1 MPPLSKIWSH
11 FTKLGHEAT
20 YKQER
25 AQCNYCSHKLLA
37 AANRCEQHLKKCTK
51 VSHHVLNEYFQQNQ
65 NIITQ
70 SSQSENSIS
79 STSSTSSSFSSSLS
93 QATPLVNTSIINFID
108 RISSAEQQEFEILFA
123 TAIFRCGLHFSF
135 AELKPIH
142 DIFYSIRPALKLPS
156 RKKLSTDLLKHVFE
170 TTKNQVTELINS
182 AESLCLICDGW
193 YIFYLFFLYF

>member
-1 MPPLSKIWSH
+1 MNNELCNVTLFFYKKKKSFMPPLGKIWSH

-37 AANRCEQHLKKCTK
+37 AANCCEQHLKKCTK

-79 STSSTSSSFSSSLS
+79 STSSSTSSSSSSLS
-93 QATPLVNTSIINFID
+93 QAT
-108 RISSAEQQEFEILFA
+108 
-123 TAIFRCGLHFSF
+123 
-135 AELKPIH
+135 
-142 DIFYSIRPALKLPS
+142 
-156 RKKLSTDLLKHVFE
+156 
-170 TTKNQVTELINS
+170 
-182 AESLCLICDGW
+182 
-193 YIFYLFFLYF
+193 